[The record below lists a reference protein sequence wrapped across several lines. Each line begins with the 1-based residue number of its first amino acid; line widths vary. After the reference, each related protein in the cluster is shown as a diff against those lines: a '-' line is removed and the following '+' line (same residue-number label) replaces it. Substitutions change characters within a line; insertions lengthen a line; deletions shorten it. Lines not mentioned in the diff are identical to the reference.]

1 MCTNICTAQVGIVK
15 RNYVMKDK
23 LKITTTKLIMSQRR
37 SSLSS
42 FKLYCL
48 EVKTVTSRNNYYH

>member
-37 SSLSS
+37 SSLSHLN
-42 FKLYCL
+42 FI
-48 EVKTVTSRNNYYH
+48 V

>member
-1 MCTNICTAQVGIVK
+1 MCTNICTVQVGIVK

-37 SSLSS
+37 SSLSHLN
-42 FKLYCL
+42 FI
-48 EVKTVTSRNNYYH
+48 V